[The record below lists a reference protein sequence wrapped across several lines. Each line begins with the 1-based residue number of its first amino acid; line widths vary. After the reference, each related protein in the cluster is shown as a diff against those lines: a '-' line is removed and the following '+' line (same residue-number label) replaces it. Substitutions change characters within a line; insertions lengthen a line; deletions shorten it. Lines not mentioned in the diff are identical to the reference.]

1 MSASSS
7 SSSSSSVHI
16 ATLGLVG
23 GVRIR
28 SVARVTLLPL
38 PPSPSAFRI
47 RLIGGYSSSSSSRAG
62 VAAESNQ
69 FIRLIR
75 RGQSI
80 IPRVRTAHAHAHE
93 GLVGRSVGCG
103 DYCVMC
109 ASRRRH
115 FDFLRSWLSRRRSLL
130 RKRSTEIL
138 QTSSSS

>member
-1 MSASSS
+1 MSAASS

-28 SVARVTLLPL
+28 SVAHSRTGYP
-38 PPSPSAFRI
+38 PPSSLFPLVPPRHSPNWRVF
-47 RLIGGYSSSSSSRAG
+47 LLLLVLLVLFLGG

-80 IPRVRTAHAHAHE
+80 IMNRVRMRMH
-93 GLVGRSVGCG
+93 LVWGVG
-103 DYCVMC
+103 
-109 ASRRRH
+109 
-115 FDFLRSWLSRRRSLL
+115 SWLRRLL
-130 RKRSTEIL
+130 RNVCGEATFGFS
-138 QTSSSS
+138 